1 VKPKILTSVKGKEE
15 FMKRIACVV
24 VVIMFALSLGCS
36 VKNQPKAEQKNPVR
50 FNVINTFKP
59 GFADIKKAQLIQF
72 EMDPGAEVKGFKL
85 PCSEILWVTEG
96 TFTYMYIYE
105 HGEEMVERKKG
116 QSWFASEGTLLD
128 VYNKGNATAIIR
140 GIQLYRTE

>member
-1 VKPKILTSVKGKEE
+1 
-15 FMKRIACVV
+15 MKRIACVF

-36 VKNQPKAEQKNPVR
+36 VKDQSKAEQKNPVR
-50 FNVINTFKP
+50 LTVINTFKP

-96 TFTYMYIYE
+96 TFTYKYKHK
-105 HGEEMVERKKG
+105 HGVEIVERKKG
-116 QSWFASEGTLLD
+116 ESWFASEGTLLD
-128 VYNKGNATAIIR
+128 VYNKGNATAILR
-140 GIQLYRTE
+140 GIQLYKTE